1 MKLPYVVPIH
11 HRSRLLDD
19 LSRRTTRRSR
29 SGLVRKG
36 ATDVGPAWA
45 PPYTPT
51 KIEWLALT
59 VNSQLQ
65 YDRHASD
72 PYELYV
78 VQADH
83 DTLQIFIQYLPA
95 VYPRPRAGDPR
106 PFPTGDPGAMKNK
119 VKAAREK
126 IMATAKH
133 YGWDA
138 WVKIQE
144 PVESPPPLKNK

>member
-1 MKLPYVVPIH
+1 MLFRFTIALVYSII
-11 HRSRLLDD
+11 SLAGLQD
-19 LSRRTTRRSR
+19 
-29 SGLVRKG
+29 GLVTVSFAKEQQMPDQPG
-36 ATDVGPAWA
+36 LTL
-45 PPYTPT
+45 YTPT

-65 YDRHASD
+65 YEHHSND

-106 PFPTGDPGAMKNK
+106 PFPTGDPETMKHK
-119 VKAAREK
+119 IKAAREK
-126 IMATAKH
+126 IMTTAKR
-133 YGWDA
+133 YGWDT

>member
-1 MKLPYVVPIH
+1 MLFRFTIALVFSMI
-11 HRSRLLDD
+11 SLA
-19 LSRRTTRRSR
+19 
-29 SGLVRKG
+29 GLQNGFIAVSFAKEQQMSDQPG
-36 ATDVGPAWA
+36 LT
-45 PPYTPT
+45 PYTPT

-65 YDRHASD
+65 YERHATD

-106 PFPTGDPGAMKNK
+106 PFPTGDPGTMKHK

-126 IMATAKH
+126 IMTTAKR
-133 YGWDA
+133 YGWDT
-138 WVKIQE
+138 WVKVQE

>member
-1 MKLPYVVPIH
+1 MISLAG
-11 HRSRLLDD
+11 LQD
-19 LSRRTTRRSR
+19 
-29 SGLVRKG
+29 GLVAVSLAKEQQMLDQPG
-36 ATDVGPAWA
+36 LT
-45 PPYTPT
+45 PYTPT

-65 YDRHASD
+65 YERHTND
-72 PYELYV
+72 PYELFV

-83 DTLQIFIQYLPA
+83 DTLQIFIRYLPA

-106 PFPTGDPGAMKNK
+106 PFPAGDPEAMKRK
-119 VKAAREK
+119 VKTAREK
-126 IMATAKH
+126 IMTTAKR
-133 YGWDA
+133 YGWDT

>member
-1 MKLPYVVPIH
+1 M
-11 HRSRLLDD
+11 LLRFTIALVYSMISLAGLQD
-19 LSRRTTRRSR
+19 
-29 SGLVRKG
+29 GLVTVSFAKEQQMPDQPG
-36 ATDVGPAWA
+36 LT
-45 PPYTPT
+45 PYTPT

-59 VNSQLQ
+59 VNTQLQ
-65 YDRHASD
+65 YERHASD

-95 VYPRPRAGDPR
+95 VYPRPRAGDP
-106 PFPTGDPGAMKNK
+106 GAMKNK

-133 YGWDA
+133 YGWDT